1 MSRIILACF
10 LVIQLA
16 TRLFFFFNIIKIK
29 KNKQNYIVYFLSGS
43 SMKDSNVKAHIALE
57 FHAVI

>member
-16 TRLFFFFNIIKIK
+16 TWLFFLMSLKLK

>member
-16 TRLFFFFNIIKIK
+16 TRLFFFNVIKIK

-43 SMKDSNVKAHIALE
+43 SMKDSNVKVHIALE